1 MLHSTF
7 QGERSYALFR
17 GGELHRDNGDL
28 ARDGGVLA
36 VVVGGAK
43 SGAGR
48 KWRNSEAIANRRAV
62 AIDGP
67 VVWLERDGG
76 SVSIIDG

>member
-1 MLHSTF
+1 M
-7 QGERSYALFR
+7 GEAK
-17 GGELHRDNGDL
+17 GGG
-28 ARDGGVLA
+28 
-36 VVVGGAK
+36 
-43 SGAGR
+43 SGSE
-48 KWRNSEAIANRRAV
+48 RNSEAIANRRAV